1 MTMSAD
7 IEYGSLFTSGF
18 AYLDQDRWHAM
29 AADLRRDAPVL
40 RVEVDGWQPFWAIT
54 RHADVMEIER
64 RHDIFHNTM
73 DVIFSSDETIAIR
86 RDQGAD
92 VKTLVHMDGHE
103 HKAYRGVTADW
114 FKAGAIRRTMGD
126 KVADL
131 SRVYVDRMAEMGGSC
146 DFAADIAKFY
156 PLRVILGILGVP
168 EEDEPRILRL
178 AQQAFGTEDAEF
190 AREDA
195 ATAQD
200 MSAVLLE
207 FMAYC
212 NELVEGRK
220 KNPTDDLA
228 STLANALIDGE
239 PLGLMETLSYFM
251 ILLTA
256 GHDTTSSALAGGL
269 EALIRDGAALQRLR
283 EDPSLIPNAVEE
295 MVRWTSPVRTFTRTA
310 QEDYVLNGCT
320 INAGEWVLL
329 SYPSANRDEEVF
341 ADPFRF
347 DISRANANRSLA
359 FGFGKHFCLG
369 AQLAR
374 MELQAFLAELV
385 SRVQDIEISGP
396 VQQSAGHIVSGV
408 KHLPIS
414 YTMRGSA

>member
-40 RVEVDGWQPFWAIT
+40 RVEVDGWQQFWAIT

-295 MVRWTSPVRTFTRTA
+295 MVRWTSPVRTFTCTA

-374 MELQAFLAELV
+374 MELQAFLSELV